1 MDVTDPLVCSTEE
14 NALLICYFH
23 DPHGAICFQ
32 FLKGR
37 LVVPRE
43 IENITYVKNSGKTNI
58 ACANV
63 KVVKYRLE

>member
-1 MDVTDPLVCSTEE
+1 M
-14 NALLICYFH
+14 CYFH